1 MQVIIFKN
9 DKGGVS
15 TCIPTGEIPLEE
27 VLAKDVPKNRDA
39 RIVERSSL
47 PYEYSD
53 FYNAWEMTSSS
64 VVVNKAKAVE
74 LTKQRLRI
82 ERKPLLE
89 AQDIA
94 FQKALET
101 GSDTSE
107 IVREKQRLRDI
118 TSLATED
125 KTLEELRSLSVNK

>member
-39 RIVERSSL
+39 RIVEQTSL
-47 PYEYSD
+47 PYDYSD